1 PKAKIL
7 FDDVFDY
14 FSWSLNAS
22 FDAERLWGGVNYYDV
37 MPSLFDWWVY
47 ISRHGY
53 DLDSLKQLME
63 DEGITD
69 PWSVFLSGEYKTI
82 MIFDKDMHRAEMG
95 VWPKILG
102 KGINLITI
110 FDGGF
115 DGLFPIYYPKIYP
128 EWFARTV
135 IIQPMN
141 LEHPIS
147 ENFSRG
153 LALGAYTLMVF
164 NETEVLATGVDIVR
178 KGSLGGALIAM
189 YKNELQAKQ
198 VAFGDSNIFEYIT
211 SGDYVWL
218 MLYYYYGLNLPLEE
232 FDTEEMLL
240 NLVRCSS
247 NVPPTISI
255 SLDRKVYEE
264 SDNISIS
271 ITTDKEVRVFLSI
284 KDESGET
291 LHQWSFKVRAGV
303 TPLSFTLPETLG
315 LGRYTLLARA
325 IDEFGDYGET
335 SATILISDLTP
346 PVVRLIV
353 PQNRTI
359 LSGLVEIAVF
369 GDDKNF
375 KEGILRIDETRMRSF
390 QRGWRNFTLNT
401 FNLEDGQHVLAIEC
415 YDVKGNVNYTEFNFI
430 VDNNP
435 PILNVLS
442 PVNGQD
448 FDQGNVKILWATYDR
463 GSGVRKVTLNL
474 DGEVHVFSGDVSEFL
489 VSVKEGVHLITIEV
503 LDNANHSTV
512 KSIYFTVGQNRRR
525 FLFGSLALVLIAL
538 TLAAIIAILK
548 KKTI

>member
-1 PKAKIL
+1 
-7 FDDVFDY
+7 
-14 FSWSLNAS
+14 
-22 FDAERLWGGVNYYDV
+22 
-37 MPSLFDWWVY
+37 
-47 ISRHGY
+47 
-53 DLDSLKQLME
+53 
-63 DEGITD
+63 
-69 PWSVFLSGEYKTI
+69 
-82 MIFDKDMHRAEMG
+82 
-95 VWPKILG
+95 
-102 KGINLITI
+102 
-110 FDGGF
+110 
-115 DGLFPIYYPKIYP
+115 
-128 EWFARTV
+128 
-135 IIQPMN
+135 
-141 LEHPIS
+141 
-147 ENFSRG
+147 
-153 LALGAYTLMVF
+153 
-164 NETEVLATGVDIVR
+164 
-178 KGSLGGALIAM
+178 
-189 YKNELQAKQ
+189 
-198 VAFGDSNIFEYIT
+198 
-211 SGDYVWL
+211 